1 MKLLFAYFDFSE
13 SNYSDYPRS
22 LGECALNFSTT
33 HNYAIQRA
41 AVSRDAGQICT
52 YTLSCHEKPEKE
64 CIPDGFWGDRIFNVT
79 AIVGINGSGKSTI
92 IHNMIKAV
100 VYGLKPGVPFLIV
113 LQKTDSEDLCLYCS
127 EHEFYWEGPGTLQ
140 REYPE
145 ELKRTKTMLLDNTLS
160 FNTINL
166 DRQYESAISPDRNT
180 EQEIMPTPI
189 YETRKQ
195 FYNKSL
201 VASIRFSN
209 SMSLSGRAMQYFPVL
224 GVLASHFRYETYQEI
239 RLLFDRFQ
247 QENLNSLDDE
257 GFTIPKPKSLLVSVS
272 PFEELFENAA
282 EYNREFYKKGIEI
295 IPIICKKLERCGLIG
310 EILADAVLNLCADTI
325 GAHAIEVFDSV
336 FILSDL
342 SLQFDEAY
350 ELPENALKL
359 ANEIIGRFDYYTQS
373 EKQKY
378 KGIRGH
384 VKNIRRLISF
394 LSENTD
400 DLLELFEPVESRPS
414 EKGVYR
420 IDVGKTVSEDK
431 KRNCIISFLELY
443 RPVSE
448 PDYFL
453 VFSSGM
459 SSGEKNF
466 LRMMTQFRYILD
478 GSPVYSINATEKNT
492 GTCLKNIFPDQREYI
507 CDTLFL
513 FLDEADL
520 TYHPEWQRIFI
531 SKLTSILPR
540 MFCDPY
546 NGDSDDK
553 SGCKDIQVVITT
565 HSPIMLGDFP
575 NACVNYLKGG
585 RQSEKEIDQIKQQST
600 FGENLYTI
608 LKNSFFMKAALGEF
622 ASNKINE
629 AVHWCSV
636 IRGSADKSKSDGMD
650 DVENVHTN
658 FREMPRE
665 VCWNHYRTANL
676 LPPGIIRSKLIA
688 EMRECA
694 EKCSFK
700 CSGECAIKSDKN
712 LSSGMNS
719 ELMEMKKQND
729 ELKRKLDQANEKL
742 KKAGLLNEQN
752 S

>member
-1 MKLLFAYFDFSE
+1 MKLLFAYFDFTE

-33 HNYAIQRA
+33 HNYAIQRSI
-41 AVSRDAGQICT
+41 VSCDTGQTCT
-52 YTLSCHEKPEKE
+52 YTLSCREKHENE
-64 CIPDGFWGDRIFNVT
+64 CIPDGFWGERIFNVT

-100 VYGLKPGVPFLIV
+100 VDGLKPCVPFMLV
-113 LQKTDSEDLCLYCS
+113 FQKTDSEDLSLYCS
-127 EHEFYWEGPGTLQ
+127 EHDFYWEGSGRLQ
-140 REYPE
+140 REYPK

-160 FNTINL
+160 LSTISL
-166 DRQYESAISPDRNT
+166 DGQYESAISPERESD
-180 EQEIMPTPI
+180 QEIMPTPI

-201 VASIRFSN
+201 AASIRFSN
-209 SMSLSGRAMQYFPVL
+209 SMSMAGREKRYSPVSD
-224 GVLASHFRYETYQEI
+224 VLASHFRYETYQEI

-247 QENLNSLDDE
+247 QENLHSLDDE
-257 GFTIPKPKSLLVSVS
+257 GFTIPKPKSLLVYVL
-272 PFEELFENAA
+272 PFEELFENIA
-282 EYNREFYKKGIEI
+282 ENNREFYKKAIEI
-295 IPIICKKLERCGLIG
+295 IPIICKKLARCGLIG
-310 EILADAVLNLCADTI
+310 EILADAVLNLCAYTFDS
-325 GAHAIEVFDSV
+325 HAVEVFNSV
-336 FILSDL
+336 FTLSDL
-342 SLQFDEAY
+342 SLQSDKAY
-350 ELPENALKL
+350 ESVENTLKL
-359 ANEIIGRFDYYTQS
+359 ANEIIGRFDDYTRS
-373 EKQKY
+373 EEQKY
-378 KGIRGH
+378 KGVRGYG
-384 VKNIRRLISF
+384 KNVRRLISF
-394 LSENTD
+394 LSENID
-400 DLLELFEPVESRPS
+400 ALAEIFEPVESRPS

-420 IDVGKTVSEDK
+420 IDVETTVSKDG

-448 PDYFL
+448 PSYFL

-478 GSPVYSINATEKNT
+478 GPPVYSIDATEKNT
-492 GTCLKNIFPDQREYI
+492 GTCLKNIFPDQSEYV

-531 SKLTSILPR
+531 SKLTAILPR
-540 MFCDPY
+540 MFRDPY
-546 NGDSDDK
+546 NGESDDRA
-553 SGCKDIQVVITT
+553 GCKDIQVFITT

-585 RQSEKEIDQIKQQST
+585 RQSEKEINQIKQQRT

-608 LKNSFFMKAALGEF
+608 MKNSFFMKAALGEF
-622 ASNKINE
+622 ASNKIND

-636 IRGSADKSKSDGMD
+636 MRGSVDKTKSDGLD
-650 DVENVHTN
+650 DVENAQTYLG
-658 FREMPRE
+658 EMPRE
-665 VCWNHYRTANL
+665 VCRNHYRTANL

-688 EMRECA
+688 EMGECA

-700 CSGECAIKSDKN
+700 CSGECVIKSNKN
-712 LSSGMNS
+712 LSSGMDS
-719 ELMEMKKQND
+719 EFMEMKKQND

-742 KKAGLLNEQN
+742 KKAGLLDEQN

>member
-13 SNYSDYPRS
+13 SIYTDYPSS
-22 LGECALNFSTT
+22 LGEFALNFSTT

-41 AVSRDAGQICT
+41 AAGRDAGQTCT
-52 YTLSCHEKPEKE
+52 YTLSCQEKPEKE
-64 CIPDGFWGDRIFNVT
+64 CIPEGFWGDRIFNVT
-79 AIVGINGSGKSTI
+79 AIVGVNGSGKSTI
-92 IHNMIKAV
+92 IHNMIQAV
-100 VYGLKPGVPFLIV
+100 VYGLKPRVPFLLV

-127 EHEFYWEGPGTLQ
+127 EHEFYWEGPGRLQ
-140 REYPE
+140 REYPK

-160 FNTINL
+160 FNTIRL
-166 DRQYESAISPDRNT
+166 DGQYESAISAERKSN
-180 EQEIMPTPI
+180 QKIMPTPV

-201 VASIRFSN
+201 AASIRFSN
-209 SMSLSGRAMQYFPVL
+209 SMSMAGRAKQYSPVSD
-224 GVLASHFRYETYQEI
+224 VLASYFRYETYQEI

-247 QENLNSLDDE
+247 QENLRSLDDE
-257 GFTIPKPKSLLVSVS
+257 GFTVPKAKSLLVYVL
-272 PFEELFENAA
+272 PYQELFEKITEN
-282 EYNREFYKKGIEI
+282 NREFYKKAIEI
-295 IPIICKKLERCGLIG
+295 IPIICKKLARCGLIG
-310 EILADAVLNLCADTI
+310 EILADVVLNLCADTF
-325 GAHAIEVFDSV
+325 GAHAVEVFDSV
-336 FILSDL
+336 FTLSDL
-342 SLQFDEAY
+342 SLQPDKAY
-350 ELPENALKL
+350 ELAKNVFKL
-359 ANEIIGRFDYYTQS
+359 ANEIIGRFDHYTQS
-373 EKQKY
+373 EEQKY
-378 KGIRGH
+378 EGIREH
-384 VKNIRRLISF
+384 VKDIRRLISF

-400 DLLELFEPVESRPS
+400 ALAEIFEPVESRPS

-420 IDVGKTVSEDK
+420 IDVEKTVSKDE

-448 PDYFL
+448 PCYFL

-478 GSPVYSINATEKNT
+478 GPPVYSDDATEENT
-492 GTCLKNIFPDQREYI
+492 GTCLKNIFPDQSEYV

-531 SKLTSILPR
+531 SKLTAVLPR
-540 MFCDPY
+540 MFRDPY
-546 NGDSDDK
+546 NGDSDDR

-575 NACVNYLKGG
+575 GACVNYLKGG
-585 RQSEKEIDQIKQQST
+585 RQSEKEINQIRQQST

-608 LKNSFFMKAALGEF
+608 LKNSFFMKAALGKF
-622 ASNKINE
+622 ASNKIND

-636 IRGSADKSKSDGMD
+636 MRGSVDKTKSDGMG
-650 DVENVHTN
+650 DVENVQTN
-658 FREMPRE
+658 FGEMPGE
-665 VCWNHYRTANL
+665 VCRNHYRTANL

-688 EMRECA
+688 EMRACA

-700 CSGECAIKSDKN
+700 CSGECAIKSDMN

-729 ELKRKLDQANEKL
+729 ELKRKLDRANEKL
-742 KKAGLLNEQN
+742 KKAGLLDEQN

>member
-13 SNYSDYPRS
+13 SNYLDYPRS

-33 HNYAIQRA
+33 HNYVIQKA
-41 AVSRDAGQICT
+41 TVSMDVGQICT
-52 YTLSCHEKPEKE
+52 YTLSCQAKPEKE

-79 AIVGINGSGKSTI
+79 AIVGINGSGKSTL
-92 IHNMIKAV
+92 IHNMIRAV
-100 VYGLKPGVPFLIV
+100 VDGLNPRVPFLLV
-113 LQKTDSEDLCLYCS
+113 LQETDSEDLCLYCS
-127 EHEFYWEGPGTLQ
+127 EHEFYWEGSGRLQ
-140 REYPE
+140 REYPK

-160 FNTINL
+160 FNTISL
-166 DRQYESAISPDRNT
+166 DRQYESVISPEQESD
-180 EQEIMPTPI
+180 QEIMPTPI

-201 VASIRFSN
+201 LASIRFSN
-209 SMSLSGRAMQYFPVL
+209 SMSMAGRAKQYSPVSD
-224 GVLASHFRYETYQEI
+224 VLASHFRYETYQEI

-247 QENLNSLDDE
+247 QENLHSMDDE
-257 GFTIPKPKSLLVSVS
+257 GFTVPKAKSLLVSVL
-272 PFEELFENAA
+272 PYKELFENLA
-282 EYNREFYKKGIEI
+282 ENNREFYYKAIEI

-310 EILADAVLNLCADTI
+310 EILADAVLNLCADTF
-325 GAHAIEVFDSV
+325 GAHAVEVFDSV
-336 FILSDL
+336 FTLSDL
-342 SLQFDEAY
+342 SLQSDEAY
-350 ELPENALKL
+350 ELAENAFKL
-359 ANEIIGRFDYYTQS
+359 ANEIIGRFDDYTHS
-373 EKQKY
+373 EEQKY
-378 KGIRGH
+378 EGIREH
-384 VKNIRRLISF
+384 VKNLQRLISF

-400 DLLELFEPVESRPS
+400 ALAEIFEPVESRPS

-420 IDVGKTVSEDK
+420 IDVEKTVSEDI
-431 KRNCIISFLELY
+431 KRDCIISFLELY

-448 PDYFL
+448 PGYFL

-478 GSPVYSINATEKNT
+478 GPPVYSIDATESNT
-492 GTCLKNIFPDQREYI
+492 GTCLKNIFPDQSEYV

-531 SKLTSILPR
+531 SKLTAILPR
-540 MFCDPY
+540 MFRDPY
-546 NGDSDDK
+546 NGESDDRA
-553 SGCKDIQVVITT
+553 GCKDIQVFITT

-585 RQSEKEIDQIKQQST
+585 RQSEKEIDRIKQQST

-608 LKNSFFMKAALGEF
+608 LKNSFFMNAALGEF
-622 ASNKINE
+622 ASNKIND
-629 AVHWCSV
+629 VVYWCSV
-636 IRGSADKSKSDGMD
+636 MRGSADKTKSDGLD
-650 DVENVHTN
+650 DAENVQTHLG
-658 FREMPRE
+658 EMPGE
-665 VCWNHYRTANL
+665 VCRNHYKTANL

-694 EKCSFK
+694 EKCSFN
-700 CSGECAIKSDKN
+700 CSGECAIKSDMN
-712 LSSGMNS
+712 LSSGMDS

-742 KKAGLLNEQN
+742 KKAGLLDEQN

>member
-1 MKLLFAYFDFSE
+1 MKLLFAYFDFTE

-33 HNYAIQRA
+33 HNYAIQRVKDSKA
-41 AVSRDAGQICT
+41 AQICT
-52 YTLSCHEKPEKE
+52 YKLSCHEKPEKE
-64 CIPDGFWGDRIFNVT
+64 CIPDSFWGDRIFNVT

-100 VYGLKPGVPFLIV
+100 VYGLKPGVPFLLV

-127 EHEFYWEGPGTLQ
+127 EHEFYWAGAGRLQ

-145 ELKRTKTMLLDNTLS
+145 ELKKTKTMLLDNTLS
-160 FNTINL
+160 FNTVTL
-166 DRQYESAISPDRNT
+166 DRQYESAISPERKND
-180 EQEIMPTPI
+180 QEIMPTPI
-189 YETRKQ
+189 YENRKQ

-201 VASIRFSN
+201 VASVRFSY
-209 SMSLSGRAMQYFPVL
+209 SMSMAGRAMQYYPVL

-239 RLLFDRFQ
+239 RFLFDRFQ
-247 QENLNSLDDE
+247 QENLSSLDDE
-257 GFTIPKPKSLLVSVS
+257 GFTIPKPKSLLVYVL
-272 PFEELFENAA
+272 PFEELFENIA
-282 EYNREFYKKGIEI
+282 ENNREFYKEAIEI

-310 EILADAVLNLCADTI
+310 EILADVVLNLCAYTFDS
-325 GAHAIEVFDSV
+325 HAIEVFNSV
-336 FILSDL
+336 FTLSDL
-342 SLQFDEAY
+342 SLQSYEAY
-350 ELPENALKL
+350 ELPENTLKL
-359 ANEIIGRFDYYTQS
+359 ANEIIGRFDDYARS
-373 EKQKY
+373 EEQKDEGVREY
-378 KGIRGH
+378 
-384 VKNIRRLISF
+384 VKNGRRLISF

-400 DLLELFEPVESRPS
+400 ALAEIFGPVESRPS

-420 IDVGKTVSEDK
+420 IDVEKTVSEDK
-431 KRNCIISFLELY
+431 KRDCIISFLELY

-448 PDYFL
+448 PGYFL

-478 GSPVYSINATEKNT
+478 GPPVYSNDATDSNT
-492 GTCLKNIFPDQREYI
+492 GTCLKNIFPDQREYV

-531 SKLTSILPR
+531 SKLTAILPR
-540 MFCDPY
+540 IFRDPY
-546 NGDSDDK
+546 NGASDDR
-553 SGCKDIQVVITT
+553 SGCKDIQVIITT

-575 NACVNYLKGG
+575 NACVNYLKGSL
-585 RQSEKEIDQIKQQST
+585 QSEKEISQIKQQST

-622 ASNKINE
+622 ASKKIND
-629 AVHWCSV
+629 VVYWCSV
-636 IRGSADKSKSDGMD
+636 MRGSVDKTKSDGLD
-650 DVENVHTN
+650 DVENAQTYLG
-658 FREMPRE
+658 EIPRG
-665 VCWNHYRTANL
+665 VCRNHYRTANL

-694 EKCSFK
+694 EKCSYK
-700 CSGECAIKSDKN
+700 CSGECAIKSDMN
-712 LSSGMNS
+712 LSPGMNS

-729 ELKRKLDQANEKL
+729 ELKRKLDQANQKL
-742 KKAGLLNEQN
+742 KKAGLLDEQN